1 MGLAILQGISPW
13 WWVALAVLLAAGEM
27 LTVSTVLLWSALAA
41 MIVAILLWVV
51 PDLSGALQ
59 IAVFAILSILLTFGG
74 RAVFARFGEAAEE
87 RNQLNQ
93 RTTQLI
99 GREARVIRFDFH
111 EGMVEVDGVP
121 WPARLDGPRRKI
133 TAGEIVEITAADGII
148 LWVRPLEAPE
158 R

>member
-1 MGLAILQGISPW
+1 MGLAMLQGISPW

-51 PDLSGALQ
+51 PDMSGALQ
-59 IAVFAILSILLTFGG
+59 IGIFSILSILLTFGG
-74 RAVFARFGEAAEE
+74 RAIFARVGEGIEE

-93 RTTQLI
+93 RSAQLV

-111 EGMVEVDGVP
+111 EGTVEVDGVP
-121 WPARLDGPRRKI
+121 WPARLDGPRRKVA
-133 TAGEIVEITAADGII
+133 AGEIVQITAADGVV
-148 LWVRPLEAPE
+148 LWVRPVEGKEL
-158 R
+158 

>member
-1 MGLAILQGISPW
+1 MGLAMLQGISPW

-41 MIVAILLWVV
+41 MIVAVLLWLV
-51 PDLSGALQ
+51 PELSGALQ
-59 IAVFAILSILLTFGG
+59 ITVFSVLSILLTFGG
-74 RAVFARFGEAAEE
+74 RAVFTRFGRGIEE

-93 RTTQLI
+93 RSQQLV
-99 GREARVIRFDFH
+99 GREAKVIRFDFH

-133 TAGEIVEITAADGII
+133 AAGEVVQVTAADGVV
-148 LWVRPLEAPE
+148 LWVRPLEGPE
-158 R
+158 P

>member
-1 MGLAILQGISPW
+1 MGLAMLQGISPW

-41 MIVAILLWVV
+41 MIVAVLLWVI

-59 IAVFAILSILLTFGG
+59 IAIFSILSILLTFGG
-74 RAVFARFGEAAEE
+74 RAVFARVGGGIEE

-93 RTTQLI
+93 RSAQLV
-99 GREARVIRFDFH
+99 GREAKVIRFDFH

-133 TAGEIVEITAADGII
+133 APGEIVQVTAADGVV
-148 LWVRPLEAPE
+148 LWVRPLEVPAP
-158 R
+158 